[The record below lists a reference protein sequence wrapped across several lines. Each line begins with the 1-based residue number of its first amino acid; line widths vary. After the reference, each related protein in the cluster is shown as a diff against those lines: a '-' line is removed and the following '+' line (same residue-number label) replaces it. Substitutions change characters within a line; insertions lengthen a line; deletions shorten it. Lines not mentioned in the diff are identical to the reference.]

1 MAGGK
6 PSMLDAVLKQ
16 MKADNRVSEA
26 SLMAIYRLQVYPVS
40 RASSSAGSRDS
51 LHDAGLEIVHWSQ

>member
-26 SLMAIYRLQVYPVS
+26 SSWLYMLHVYPVS
-40 RASSSAGSRDS
+40 RASASAGSRDS